1 MSHVGNNQAQPHQ
14 TEPDQTEPEQ
24 AQPAQAHSHQA
35 EVSGQP
41 ASRPQ
46 TIGVLGAGRVGTAVA
61 RQALKAGYE
70 VKIATSR
77 PAAENALLV
86 EIITPGAAAVDVS
99 EAVQADLVVVAVPL
113 HRYRTLSPEA
123 LAGKTVIDA
132 MNYWAPI
139 DGTITD
145 FEDGVRGSSE
155 VVQEFLAES
164 NIVKTLNHIGYHD
177 LEADGAGPGTPGRRA
192 LAVAGD
198 DPEARTRVAEFLD
211 RLGYDAVDAGPLAAG
226 RVFQPGTAI
235 FNGPHTAA
243 AVRDLLGEVL
253 DNAPDNTP
261 DNAPAAA
268 AA

>member
-1 MSHVGNNQAQPHQ
+1 MSHVRNNQAQPHRA
-14 TEPDQTEPEQ
+14 EPEQ
-24 AQPAQAHSHQA
+24 AQPAQAHSNQA
-35 EVSGQP
+35 GAGQQP
-41 ASRPQ
+41 ASQPQ

-61 RQALKAGYE
+61 RQALKAGYK

-86 EIITPGAAAVDVS
+86 EIITPGAAAVEVS

-164 NIVKTLNHIGYHD
+164 NVVKTLNHIGYHD
-177 LEADGAGPGTPGRRA
+177 LESDGAEPGTPGRRA

-198 DPEARTRVAEFLD
+198 DPEARTRTAEFLG

-243 AVRDLLGEVL
+243 AIRALLNEALL
-253 DNAPDNTP
+253 DGGPANVPST
-261 DNAPAAA
+261 AAA
-268 AA
+268 A

>member
-1 MSHVGNNQAQPHQ
+1 MSHVGNNQAQPH
-14 TEPDQTEPEQ
+14 QTEPEQ

-243 AVRDLLGEVL
+243 AVRGLLGEFL